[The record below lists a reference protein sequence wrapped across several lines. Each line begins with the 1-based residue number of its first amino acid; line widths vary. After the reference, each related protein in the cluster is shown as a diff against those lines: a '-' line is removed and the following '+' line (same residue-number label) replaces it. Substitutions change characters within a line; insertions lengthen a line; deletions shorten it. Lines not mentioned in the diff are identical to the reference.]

1 VRLDRERELKSAG
14 LLYDDGGSRGSPW
27 PHRVAVVTTAATFL
41 LILVGGVVTNTGT
54 GMAVPDWPTTFGYNM
69 FLYPWS
75 KMVGGV
81 LYEHTHRLLG
91 SVVGSLT
98 LTLAV
103 LLWAVEPRRSVRGLG
118 IAALAA
124 VVIQGVLGGL
134 RVVLAAAGLAIVHGA
149 FAHAVFAL
157 VAAIALFTS
166 PSWRVGIPVVCSRAA
181 MRLRRLAL
189 WTTVGIYAQIL
200 LGTLVTHLGARVDA
214 HLFGAAVV
222 SVAVIALGFR
232 VAPGRAEWPELVRP
246 AETLRVLWL
255 LQLLLAAGAYVA
267 RFHPADVPLGA
278 ALTLG
283 FPVSHRLTG
292 GLMLIASL
300 VLTLRVYRR
309 TGWSGVEA
317 GCRTLSPKALA

>member
-1 VRLDRERELKSAG
+1 MEPAIVRK
-14 LLYDDGGSRGSPW
+14 DDGESGWRPW
-27 PHRVAVVTTAATFL
+27 PHRLAVVTTAATFL

-91 SVVGSLT
+91 SFVGSLT

-103 LLWAVEPRRSVRGLG
+103 LLWAVEPRGLVRGLG

-149 FAHAVFAL
+149 FAHAFFAL
-157 VAAIALFTS
+157 VAAIAVFTS
-166 PSWRVGIPVVCSRAA
+166 RGWRAA
-181 MRLRRLAL
+181 APLVRSAGTVRIGRLAL
-189 WTTVGIYAQIL
+189 WTTVGLYAQIV
-200 LGTLVTHLGARVDA
+200 LGTLVTHRGARVDA
-214 HLFGAAVV
+214 HLFGAAVI
-222 SVAVIALGFR
+222 SVAVIVLGFR
-232 VAPGRAEWPELVRP
+232 VMPGRADWPELAGP
-246 AETLRVLWL
+246 TEALRALWL

-267 RFHPADVPLGA
+267 RFHAVEFPLGA
-278 ALTLG
+278 ALSLA

-292 GLMLIASL
+292 SAMLIASL
-300 VLTLRVYRR
+300 VLTLRAYRR
-309 TGWSGVEA
+309 AGWFATETGCE
-317 GCRTLSPKALA
+317 TLSPKALA

>member
-1 VRLDRERELKSAG
+1 MEPASVRK
-14 LLYDDGGSRGSPW
+14 DDGQSRWHPW
-27 PHRVAVVTTAATFL
+27 PHRLAVVTTAATFL

-91 SVVGSLT
+91 SFVGSLT

-103 LLWAVEPRRSVRGLG
+103 LLWAVEPRGLVRGMG

-134 RVVLAAAGLAIVHGA
+134 RVVLAAAELAIVHGA
-149 FAHAVFAL
+149 FAHAFFAL
-157 VAAIALFTS
+157 VAAIAVFTS
-166 PSWRVGIPVVCSRAA
+166 RGWRAAAPAVRSAGGVRVG
-181 MRLRRLAL
+181 RLAL
-189 WTTVGIYAQIL
+189 WTTVGLYAQIV
-200 LGTLVTHLGARVDA
+200 LGTLVTHRGVRVDA
-214 HLFGAAVV
+214 HLVGAAVI
-222 SVAVIALGFR
+222 SVAVIVLGFR
-232 VAPGRAEWPELVRP
+232 VMPGRAAWPELVGP
-246 AETLRVLWL
+246 TEALRALWL

-267 RFHPADVPLGA
+267 RFHAVEFPLGA
-278 ALTLG
+278 ALSLA

-292 GLMLIASL
+292 SVMLIASL
-300 VLTLRVYRR
+300 VLTLRAYRR
-309 TGWSGVEA
+309 AGWFAAEA
-317 GCRTLSPKALA
+317 GCETLSTKALA